1 MKDKL
6 VFEWERIL
14 KMKQESPYVFR
25 TRLERALNHSLKY
38 ANETQNNGLFLI
50 CKEMKEKLK
59 YISDQS
65 NQTSDGILN
74 SYVVLRSDMNQVI
87 NSL

>member
-6 VFEWERIL
+6 VLEWERIL
-14 KMKQESPYVFR
+14 QMKQESPYVFR
-25 TRLERALNHSLKY
+25 TRLERTLNHSLKY
-38 ANETQNNGLFLI
+38 ANDTQNNGLILL

-59 YISDQS
+59 YISYQS

-74 SYVVLRSDMNQVI
+74 SYVVLSDEMNQVLS
-87 NSL
+87 SL